1 MRSMRRVLA
10 GTLHWASLV
19 SGGALRRAKSQR
31 SARILAYHGVSADE
45 VAAEIFSWQLAFL
58 KQNFELIS
66 LRELLSRRA
75 GGTIHGDEVA
85 ITFDDGIRNHFT
97 VAYPILQAHG
107 AAATFFVCP
116 ALIDSGD
123 WIWNHELR
131 CRLNL
136 LKPAECVALMTE
148 IGATSSEVESLVARA
163 KCLNQIERQ
172 HAEVWVREHTQG
184 FAPST
189 QQLDRYAPMTWKQIA
204 ALEPGLIT
212 IGSHTLHHPILSR
225 LSTDD
230 LRIEIGESRRMLEQ
244 RIGREVELFCY
255 PNGNFDERAHRIVR
269 EHYAAAV
276 TSQPRVVDPG
286 DDDCLLPRIPSGETR
301 GLFVRRL
308 HRHNA

>member
-1 MRSMRRVLA
+1 MKSVRRVLA

-66 LRELLSRRA
+66 IRELLIRRA

-97 VAYPILQAHG
+97 VAYPILLAHG

-116 ALIDSGD
+116 ALIDSGN

-136 LKPAECVALMTE
+136 LKPAERVALMAK
-148 IGATSSEVESLVARA
+148 IGATSSEVESLVVRA
-163 KCLNQIERQ
+163 KCLNMEERQ
-172 HAEVWVREHTQG
+172 HAETWVRVHTRG

-189 QQLDRYAPMTWKQIA
+189 QQLDRYSPMTWKQIA
-204 ALEPGLIT
+204 ALDPDLIT

-230 LRIEIGESRRMLEQ
+230 LRVEIGESRRMLEQ
-244 RIGREVELFCY
+244 RIGREVDLFCY
-255 PNGNFDERAHRIVR
+255 PNGDFDERAQRIVR

-276 TSQPRVVDPG
+276 TSQTRVVYPD

-308 HRHNA
+308 HRHKA

>member
-10 GTLHWASLV
+10 DTLHWVSLV

-75 GGTIHGDEVA
+75 GGTIQGDEVA

-97 VAYPILQAHG
+97 VAYPILVTHG

-116 ALIDSGD
+116 ALIDSGE

-148 IGATSSEVESLVARA
+148 IGATSSEVESLVTRA
-163 KCLNQIERQ
+163 KWLNQEERQ
-172 HAEVWVREHTQG
+172 HVEAWVRERPRG

-189 QQLDRYAPMTWKQIA
+189 QQLDRYSPMTWKQIA
-204 ALEPGLIT
+204 ALDLGLIT

-230 LRIEIGESRRMLEQ
+230 LHIEIGESRRILEQ
-244 RIGREVELFCY
+244 RIGREVDLFCY
-255 PNGNFDERAHRIVR
+255 PNGDFDERVQRIVR
-269 EHYAAAV
+269 EYYAAAV
-276 TSQPRVVDPG
+276 TSQIRVVGPG